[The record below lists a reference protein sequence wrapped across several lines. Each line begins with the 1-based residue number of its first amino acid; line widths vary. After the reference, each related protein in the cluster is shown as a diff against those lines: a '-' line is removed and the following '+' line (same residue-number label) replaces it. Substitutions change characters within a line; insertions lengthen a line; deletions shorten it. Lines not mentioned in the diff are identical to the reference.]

1 MALGYGRLAC
11 LSDNRCRRALDDCQ
25 SKRLFM
31 TTCFLG
37 HGNFCFR
44 KQKNPKISSHQKDI
58 HKGLCNQEAALPN
71 KAYGHIRD
79 VNERLVFH
87 LLTHQVCSGT
97 SQSWHVS
104 GSMKFSLFL
113 IWRFQADAT
122 QQSANP
128 TSRIRWLFP
137 PETSHL
143 RPIQLSLKDRQYQG
157 STANTLNGLLS
168 NHP

>member
-1 MALGYGRLAC
+1 M
-11 LSDNRCRRALDDCQ
+11 NRQ
-25 SKRLFM
+25 TSKSCMQELIWAESWDWG
-31 TTCFLG
+31 L
-37 HGNFCFR
+37 
-44 KQKNPKISSHQKDI
+44 KDWLMYHFYWI
-58 HKGLCNQEAALPN
+58 FNKGLCNQEAALPN